1 MIINLWQII
10 FLILVLI
17 LLFSDINTI
26 LNNIKKNIKNLKKI
40 KIKLIKYFC
49 QNILNYNYKLKIL

>member
-26 LNNIKKNIKNLKKI
+26 LNNIKKKIKNLKK
-40 KIKLIKYFC
+40 
-49 QNILNYNYKLKIL
+49 LK